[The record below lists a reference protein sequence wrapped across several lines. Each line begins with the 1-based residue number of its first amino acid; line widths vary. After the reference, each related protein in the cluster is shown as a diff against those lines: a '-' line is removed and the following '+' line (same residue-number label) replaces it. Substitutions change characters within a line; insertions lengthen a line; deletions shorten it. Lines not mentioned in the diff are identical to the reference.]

1 MRAARAPTPPAVA
14 TAAGALSMMTS
25 KIVRFVAV
33 GVVVGAKRH
42 NWFESE
48 EMTASIEDA

>member
-1 MRAARAPTPPAVA
+1 MRVARAPTPPAVA

-33 GVVVGAKRH
+33 GVAVVKTH
-42 NWFESE
+42 NWFESD

>member
-33 GVVVGAKRH
+33 GVAVVVKTH
-42 NWFESE
+42 NWFESD